1 MLQQNAR
8 LGFITLIVLAM
19 ITRLIP
25 HAPNFTAVGAAAI
38 FGGFAFAKGYRA
50 FLVPLIALFL
60 SDLAI
65 NNIVYGAYYDTFQWY
80 TPGFGYMYGAF
91 LLSVLLGRLQRGS
104 FKIVGLISTGVV
116 STLLFFFIT
125 NFGSWLSIPAYPKTA
140 AGLLMACEAGLPFLL
155 NQLGGTLLYG
165 AVLFGAA
172 YFFLGLR
179 EKQIVR
185 A

>member
-1 MLQQNAR
+1 MSQQNAR

-19 ITRLIP
+19 VTRLIP

-38 FGGFAFAKGYRA
+38 FGGFAFAKGYKA
-50 FLVPLIALFL
+50 FLIPLTALFL

-65 NNIVYGAYYDTFQWY
+65 NNIVYGAYYDSFQWY

-91 LLSVLLGRLQRGS
+91 LLSVILGRFQRGG
-104 FKIVGLISTGVV
+104 FKIIGLVGTGVV

-125 NFGSWLSIPAYPKTA
+125 NFGSWVGMAIYPKTF
-140 AGLLMACEAGLPFLL
+140 AGLLMAYEAGLPFLL
-155 NQLGGTLLYG
+155 NQLGGTLVYG
-165 AVLFGAA
+165 TVLFGAA

-179 EKQIVR
+179 EMKAVR